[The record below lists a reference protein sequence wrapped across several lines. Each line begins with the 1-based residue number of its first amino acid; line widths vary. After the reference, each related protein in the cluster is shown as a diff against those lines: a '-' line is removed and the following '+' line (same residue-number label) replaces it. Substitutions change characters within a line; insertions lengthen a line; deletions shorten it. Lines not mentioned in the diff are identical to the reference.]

1 MKKKGLGRGLEA
13 LLGEKSKPAQD
24 GATITSLP
32 LGALQA
38 GKYQPRQKMDSGPL
52 QELAESIR
60 EQGVMQPLLVRAIS
74 AGKYE
79 IIAGERRFRA
89 ATLAGLT
96 EVPVLVSLADDKG
109 AAAMALIEN
118 MQREDLNP
126 LEESRG
132 LARLIEEFGFTHEQA
147 AKSVGK
153 SRSAISNLLRLA
165 QLAKPVQAM
174 LLAGDIDLDGHAY
187 QCTMNEKGERAIVWK
202 PSDMDIVRYENDYR
216 SKDSELKTLKLR
228 IRSQMDLIHDDEINA
243 MMMKMWALKHLP
255 ISESIMDFVEGR
267 DTVIAG
273 THRTNANLLQGGVV
287 SGWYK
292 KGGHISSVSVE
303 GYEKRGSFTIHSYQG
318 QTIESGNVWIVI
330 DDMFDYAMLYTAV
343 SRCVSF
349 SQLRFVKKI

>member
-1 MKKKGLGRGLEA
+1 
-13 LLGEKSKPAQD
+13 
-24 GATITSLP
+24 
-32 LGALQA
+32 
-38 GKYQPRQKMDSGPL
+38 MDSGPL

-126 LEESRG
+126 LEESQG

-174 LLAGDIDLDGHAY
+174 LMAGDIDMGHARALLPLPGAS
-187 QCTMNEKGERAIVWK
+187 QVALAQKIMAQGLSVRETERLSTVLARAGGQMGSKKPKKAADSPAADPDLQRLSREIADVIGLSAEFKLKGKGGE
-202 PSDMDIVRYENDYR
+202 
-216 SKDSELKTLKLR
+216 LR
-228 IRSQMDLIHDDEINA
+228 IR
-243 MMMKMWALKHLP
+243 
-255 ISESIMDFVEGR
+255 
-267 DTVIAG
+267 
-273 THRTNANLLQGGVV
+273 
-287 SGWYK
+287 
-292 KGGHISSVSVE
+292 
-303 GYEKRGSFTIHSYQG
+303 
-318 QTIESGNVWIVI
+318 
-330 DDMFDYAMLYTAV
+330 
-343 SRCVSF
+343 F
-349 SQLRFVKKI
+349 SQADELDALIKKLGIET